1 MTVRTERQGTVTLVI
16 IDRPERRNAVDGP
29 AAIALTEAFTAFD
42 RDEGAR
48 VAVLAGAGGTF
59 CAGSDLKAMA
69 EGEFPAPTVEGPPPL
84 GPTRMQLT
92 KPMIAAIEGGA
103 FGGGLELALWCDLR
117 VAAQDAE
124 LGLVNLPK
132 GLPCLDGGS
141 VRLPRLIGQGRALDL
156 LLTGRRV
163 PAAEALQI
171 GLVTRLAAPG
181 TALQAALDLAQQI
194 AAFPQD
200 GLLAARDT
208 ALGQW
213 DLGQAQALRA
223 EAQRGL
229 RGEIAEPLRS
239 R

>member
-1 MTVRTERQGTVTLVI
+1 MASCQDV
-16 IDRPERRNAVDGP
+16 N
-29 AAIALTEAFTAFD
+29 TAFD

-69 EGEFPAPTVEGPPPL
+69 AGEFPVPTIEGPPPL
-84 GPTRMQLT
+84 GLTRMQLT
-92 KPMIAAIEGGA
+92 KPVIAAIEGGA

-141 VRLPRLIGQGRALDL
+141 ARLPRLIGQSRALDL

-163 PAAEALQI
+163 PAAEALQM
-171 GLVTRLAAPG
+171 GLVSRLAAPG
-181 TALQAALDLAQQI
+181 TALQAALDLAQEI

-213 DLGQAQALRA
+213 SLSQEQALRA

-229 RGEIAEPLRS
+229 RAGIAEPLRS

>member
-1 MTVRTERQGTVTLVI
+1 LAPATIGAALGRARGLTAQGGGYCG
-16 IDRPERRNAVDGP
+16 RRLSR
-29 AAIALTEAFTAFD
+29 I
-42 RDEGAR
+42 
-48 VAVLAGAGGTF
+48 VLAT
-59 CAGSDLKAMA
+59 M
-69 EGEFPAPTVEGPPPL
+69 PAV
-84 GPTRMQLT
+84 TRSGL
-92 KPMIAAIEGGA
+92 GGA

-117 VAAQDAE
+117 VAAHDAE

-141 VRLPRLIGQGRALDL
+141 TRLPRLIGQGRALDL

-163 PAAEALQI
+163 PAPEALQM
-171 GLVTRLAAPG
+171 GLVSRLAAPG

-213 DLGQAQALRA
+213 SLSQEQAPRA
-223 EAQRGL
+223 EAYRGL
-229 RGEIAEPLRS
+229 RAGIAEPLRS